1 MSIREWQFKPV
12 RCGIRQTLDAVSCE
26 VVILSLLPVS
36 DNRRARG
43 LELLDR
49 VADGFLIK
57 RLYTRMRVA
66 VPFNCIKQ
74 FRGARNT
81 PDRLGRNN
89 HGSV

>member
-49 VADGFLIK
+49 VPDGFFIK
-57 RLYTRMRVA
+57 RLYTRMRTA
-66 VPFNCIKQ
+66 VPRTSEPAGFIVSIL
-74 FRGARNT
+74 GAII
-81 PDRLGRNN
+81 LLLL
-89 HGSV
+89 